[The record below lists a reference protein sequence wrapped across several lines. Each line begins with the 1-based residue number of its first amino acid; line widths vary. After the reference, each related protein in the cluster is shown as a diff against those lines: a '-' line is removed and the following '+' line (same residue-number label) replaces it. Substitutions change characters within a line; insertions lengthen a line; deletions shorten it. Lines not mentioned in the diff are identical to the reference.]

1 MAEKDILE
9 KVLLSCEDVFADC
22 WNALVCG
29 GRQVLDGTKLLPAPT
44 ESFYRREKELHS
56 QFSDVSFCRVE
67 EGKVRAQYIIENETQ
82 ARRKQVLRKASY
94 QGGAYRAQ
102 LESSRPVYPVAGM
115 VLDWSHS
122 WSRIPLSLKKL
133 LEMDG
138 AEAEDLQLVDEVEL
152 AVYYMKNLPEE
163 VRKRFTSD
171 MGFVADF
178 LSEGGFEGRS
188 GQKILH
194 PQALC
199 EMMYALTGDSRFTEL
214 VDEISKRQNRGKEII
229 MCEYLDML
237 EARGEIKGIE
247 KRIEKGEKRFAKL
260 IQALLQEK
268 KFDVIA
274 LAAKDSDKRREL
286 YKTYGI

>member
-1 MAEKDILE
+1 
-9 KVLLSCEDVFADC
+9 
-22 WNALVCG
+22 
-29 GRQVLDGTKLLPAPT
+29 
-44 ESFYRREKELHS
+44 
-56 QFSDVSFCRVE
+56 
-67 EGKVRAQYIIENETQ
+67 
-82 ARRKQVLRKASY
+82 
-94 QGGAYRAQ
+94 
-102 LESSRPVYPVAGM
+102 
-115 VLDWSHS
+115 
-122 WSRIPLSLKKL
+122 
-133 LEMDG
+133 
-138 AEAEDLQLVDEVEL
+138 
-152 AVYYMKNLPEE
+152 
-163 VRKRFTSD
+163 

-247 KRIEKGEKRFAKL
+247 KGEKRFAKL